1 MSSNQQRNKRD
12 WALAQAVE
20 NQRLLRRSEQR
31 KLEAQ
36 VNTKCLM
43 RADDRRIKE
52 EAARARADAMG
63 DGGAKASAS
72 SPRGSPRGGGRG
84 KDVVDAPLKP
94 AQKKSIMKNNLSK
107 RERAMRRMYGEL
119 ADDELLG
126 SGGNVGGADGSSG
139 AGSKNKKKIAKK
151 KKKKDENG
159 SGGDDP
165 ATAGVDGETAATS
178 SSSFSSGAGAGGAG
192 ESAASANN
200 NNNAISSNTNDPSSS
215 ANDAYGQNSD
225 SSTQHNGGA
234 DGDNDGSG
242 DRGEGNGR
250 KPFGVVFK
258 PYGGDTF
265 GTRGKYT
272 EGMVYQS
279 RLAERK
285 KKKKGILSAFFDPG
299 RPKVVTPRE
308 EEEDVVSEVSVDLNS
323 KQRCAATLCSLS
335 GIPSNIEN
343 MVREGALDA
352 LIKLATGEDT
362 MVQHNVA
369 ATLCNMA
376 ADSRA
381 SIAIIRG
388 AGWFNTERQRREL
401 DSSGK
406 NNKSGSREGKA
417 GDGGASSKDAGSK
430 SKASGN
436 NSSNKRQNS
445 ISSAGSVSGT
455 SLDAILSLSHAEDFT
470 VRRVCLLSLFRLSTC
485 DDMQGALVSANV
497 IPALMRLRHDSPDCA
512 LASAR
517 TIFNLAN
524 VREVYLKIEKVIQ
537 AAVTIA
543 SVSGD
548 SLPQLTCVARTFKT
562 LGNHS
567 ELRPRLLEEGVMGA
581 TQAILAKSG
590 PDGEPLTDPTSS
602 SPVTPEQRS
611 ELTELCC
618 AVLHDL
624 ASCPR
629 NRLAMVSSRRASV
642 WTKN

>member
-1 MSSNQQRNKRD
+1 V
-12 WALAQAVE
+12 A
-20 NQRLLRRSEQR
+20 
-31 KLEAQ
+31 
-36 VNTKCLM
+36 
-43 RADDRRIKE
+43 
-52 EAARARADAMG
+52 
-63 DGGAKASAS
+63 
-72 SPRGSPRGGGRG
+72 
-84 KDVVDAPLKP
+84 DAPLKP
-94 AQKKSIMKNNLSK
+94 AQKKSIMKSNLSK

-119 ADDELLG
+119 ADEELLVNGG
-126 SGGNVGGADGSSG
+126 SGAGGADGSG
-139 AGSKNKKKIAKK
+139 GAAGSKKKKKAAKK
-151 KKKKDENG
+151 KKKKDESG
-159 SGGDDP
+159 GGGGGGGDDP
-165 ATAGVDGETAATS
+165 ATAAGSGAGGGGGDGETAPAS
-178 SSSFSSGAGAGGAG
+178 SPSFSNGAGGAG
-192 ESAASANN
+192 DHSSSSPAQANDNASSSSNN
-200 NNNAISSNTNDPSSS
+200 NNNNDPSS
-215 ANDAYGQNSD
+215 ANDAYSQNGDPSD
-225 SSTQHNGGA
+225 GGGGSA
-234 DGDNDGSG
+234 GDLEGSMAGEHPDGASK
-242 DRGEGNGR
+242 

-335 GIPSNIEN
+335 GMPSNIEN
-343 MVREGALDA
+343 MVREGALEA
-352 LIKLATGEDT
+352 LIKLAAGEDT

-381 SIAIIRG
+381 STAIIRG
-388 AGWFNTERQRREL
+388 AGWISTERQRRGL
-401 DSSGK
+401 DRSDK
-406 NNKSGSREGKA
+406 NNKSTGSMLSSDGDRRNSKSGDGEGGEGKV
-417 GDGGASSKDAGSK
+417 GGGGTAATDADA
-430 SKASGN
+430 KAKAN
-436 NSSNKRQNS
+436 DNTNKRQNS
-445 ISSAGSVSGT
+445 LSPSSNVSGT
-455 SLDAILSLSHAEDFT
+455 PLDAILLLSHAEDFT
-470 VRRVCLLSLFRLSTC
+470 VRRVCLLSLFRLSMC
-485 DDMQGALVSANV
+485 NDMQGVLVAANV

-537 AAVTIA
+537 AAVIVA
-543 SVSGD
+543 AVAGD
-548 SLPQLTCVARTFKT
+548 SLPQLTCVARAFKT

-590 PDGEPLTDPTSS
+590 PDGELLTDPTSS
-602 SPVTPEQRS
+602 SPVSPEERS
-611 ELTELCC
+611 ALTELCC

-629 NRLAMVSSRRASV
+629 NRLAMVS
-642 WTKN
+642 T